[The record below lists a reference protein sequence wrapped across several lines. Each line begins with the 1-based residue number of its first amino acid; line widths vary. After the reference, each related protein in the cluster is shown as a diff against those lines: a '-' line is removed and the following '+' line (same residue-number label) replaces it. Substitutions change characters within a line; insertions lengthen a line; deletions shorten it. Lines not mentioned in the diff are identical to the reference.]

1 MTMKMTNSNKYMEEA
16 FIQKQARVIAES
28 KYLTPEEK
36 IAILKFLEDKEMR
49 NN

>member
-28 KYLTPEEK
+28 KYLIPEEK
-36 IAILKFLEDKEMR
+36 LRFLNFLKIK
-49 NN
+49 N